1 MADEAYAH
9 HHRKEEE
16 EEDVELKREEKIKE
30 ESLKENEKRKY
41 QEEQAKEVAAKVA
54 EVSSPAVVVVR
65 SRGIAGLP
73 TFCEFHVKE
82 CAYLSLQFFVWVR
95 ISSFHFWS
103 LLILC
108 FDLFFLQRCGQMA
121 SCLIHS
127 IPFHEIIPKGSHHFH
142 WSFVFLVTGL
152 R

>member
-1 MADEAYAH
+1 MADETYAH

-73 TFCEFHVKE
+73 TFSEFHRKN
-82 CAYLSLQFFVWVR
+82 AP
-95 ISSFHFWS
+95 ISASNSSSGYAS
-103 LLILC
+103 LLFIFGLC
-108 FDLFFLQRCGQMA
+108 
-121 SCLIHS
+121 
-127 IPFHEIIPKGSHHFH
+127 
-142 WSFVFLVTGL
+142 
-152 R
+152 